1 MEAKQNSLFF
11 NASDIFNLKPQLSRN
26 TYKYVP
32 TPKSTDNPHSSPIT
46 QDMTSDN
53 NRNTISPSLHKQ
65 RRDITPKINAKRKL
79 RLCNAKDKHCVLLST
94 IKDDEIV
101 VDTAK
106 EARAQRKRNIDKVH
120 NDAVLLGT
128 DSNNYVTTNEAYQ
141 QHAKRQLKKSKT
153 LCILNKNANKNA
165 ITTPST
171 KGKKYLRFTSRNTN
185 GIANAKPGNTDY
197 ENKFYNNLSNIFND
211 PCKDKLNKALTPTKP
226 SCHNKTER
234 PSTKLQRKN
243 YTQNPEAALPVM
255 NWQDHNI
262 ELLRKRIPQ
271 QENANT
277 STTNVKAKRVKTA
290 LTHNKSVDDVN
301 VNRSNVKAK
310 KDQHK
315 HATRTQEQ
323 YQLIADNHVDINK
336 IKRIYRNNG
345 LHVFGEKVHYNMC
358 NADSKL
364 YYLFNIRI
372 NNDNNDYESRMEKT
386 LTDIHKTTK
395 GIIIRKLSIPKYNA
409 DTSIT
414 STEAKDIKARRK
426 ECRKWLE
433 GDLRIRKEEKEGILK
448 SYKGQPVQAQHKP
461 K

>member
-165 ITTPST
+165 ITTLKVKSICASHHVIQMVLPTQSRATPTTKTSSIITYQTFST
-171 KGKKYLRFTSRNTN
+171 IPVKTNLTKRLLQQSRHVT
-185 GIANAKPGNTDY
+185 I
-197 ENKFYNNLSNIFND
+197 
-211 PCKDKLNKALTPTKP
+211 KLNAP
-226 SCHNKTER
+226 R
-234 PSTKLQRKN
+234 
-243 YTQNPEAALPVM
+243 QNF
-255 NWQDHNI
+255 
-262 ELLRKRIPQ
+262 
-271 QENANT
+271 
-277 STTNVKAKRVKTA
+277 SVK
-290 LTHNKSVDDVN
+290 
-301 VNRSNVKAK
+301 
-310 KDQHK
+310 
-315 HATRTQEQ
+315 
-323 YQLIADNHVDINK
+323 I
-336 IKRIYRNNG
+336 
-345 LHVFGEKVHYNMC
+345 
-358 NADSKL
+358 
-364 YYLFNIRI
+364 
-372 NNDNNDYESRMEKT
+372 
-386 LTDIHKTTK
+386 IHKTQ
-395 GIIIRKLSIPKYNA
+395 KLRCP
-409 DTSIT
+409 
-414 STEAKDIKARRK
+414 
-426 ECRKWLE
+426 L
-433 GDLRIRKEEKEGILK
+433 
-448 SYKGQPVQAQHKP
+448 
-461 K
+461 